1 MRERNPQQ
9 IKEGAAMVRLT
20 GGQALVQ
27 SLAREGV
34 ETLFGLPGV
43 QLDWAYDALYE
54 ERDRIT
60 VYHTRHEQA
69 TAYMADG
76 YARTTGRI
84 GACMVVP
91 GPGVLNA
98 SAALATAYACSSPVL
113 CIAGQ
118 IPSATIDKG
127 YGMLHEVHNQR
138 EVMASFTKWVGRA
151 DTPTALPSVVREAFR
166 QLRTG
171 RPRPVGIEVP
181 ADMLQMTAD
190 VTLLDPARV
199 ERSAGDPD
207 LLRQAATL
215 LRTAARPLIY
225 SGGGVL
231 RAGASDALRAVAELL
246 EAPVVMSL
254 DGRGALSDRHYLAQ
268 TGLSGMHLLPH
279 ADVVLA
285 VGTRFFQPAVAW
297 GLPPGAKVIRIDS
310 DPDEIT
316 RYGEPTV
323 GIIGDAK
330 AALAELQDLLNGT
343 PHRPSRQAEFV
354 AAKQEADARLG
365 TIQPQAAYSAAI
377 RAALPDDGILVA
389 DLTQVSFFATLGYPV
404 YAPRTLIGP
413 GYQGTLGSGFA
424 TALGAQVGNP
434 GKKVVALMG
443 DGGFLYNVQELAT
456 MRQQHLNVVA
466 IVFNDHAYGNVK
478 RTQREDFAGHVI
490 AADLAN
496 PDFVAL
502 AASFGIRGIRV
513 HKPDALRGALGEAL
527 SANEPVL
534 IEVAVGE
541 MPSAWHLVGPGGGA
555 YPVLWPS

>member
-1 MRERNPQQ
+1 MP
-9 IKEGAAMVRLT
+9 RLT

-27 SLAREGV
+27 SLAREGL

-54 ERDRIT
+54 ERDRIA

-76 YARTTGRI
+76 FARTTGRI
-84 GACMVVP
+84 SACMVVP
-91 GPGVLNA
+91 GPGLLNA

-113 CIAGQ
+113 CVAGQ

-127 YGMLHEVHNQR
+127 FGMLHEVHHQR

-151 DTPTALPSVVREAFR
+151 DTPAAVPGVVREAFR

-171 RPRPVGIEVP
+171 RPRPVGVEVP
-181 ADMLQMTAD
+181 ADMLQMTEE
-190 VTLLDPARV
+190 VTLLDPATT

-207 LLRQAATL
+207 LLRQAAEL
-215 LRTAARPLIY
+215 LRAAECPLVY

-231 RAGASDALRAVAELL
+231 SAEASDELWAVAELL

-254 DGRGALSDRHYLAQ
+254 DGRGALSDRHYRAQ
-268 TGLSGMHLLPH
+268 TSLSGMHLLPD
-279 ADVVLA
+279 ADAVLA
-285 VGTRFFQPAVAW
+285 VGTRFFQPTIAW
-297 GLPPGAKVIRIDS
+297 GLPPGAPVIRVDIDAE
-310 DPDEIT
+310 EIA
-316 RYGEPTV
+316 RHGQPTI
-323 GIIGDAK
+323 GIVGDAK
-330 AALAELQDLLNGT
+330 GALAALRDLLDGA
-343 PHRPSRQAEFV
+343 PRRPSREAELR
-354 AAKQEADARLG
+354 AAKDAATAQLEI
-365 TIQPQAAYSAAI
+365 IQPQAAYSAAI
-377 RAALPDDGILVA
+377 RAALPDDAILVT
-389 DLTQVSFFATLGYPV
+389 DLTQVSFYATLGYPV

-456 MRQQHLNVVA
+456 MRQQRLNVVA
-466 IVFNDHAYGNVK
+466 VVFNDNAYGNVK
-478 RTQREDFAGHVI
+478 RTQREAFAGHVI
-490 AADLAN
+490 AADLVN

-502 AASFGIRGIRV
+502 AESFGIRGLRV
-513 HKPDALRGALGEAL
+513 REPEALRRALGEAFI
-527 SANEPVL
+527 ANEPVL
-534 IEVAVGE
+534 IEVMVGE

>member
-1 MRERNPQQ
+1 M
-9 IKEGAAMVRLT
+9 ARLT

-27 SLAREGV
+27 SLAREGL

-54 ERDRIT
+54 ERDRIA

-91 GPGVLNA
+91 GPGLLNA
-98 SAALATAYACSSPVL
+98 SAALATAYGCSSPVL
-113 CIAGQ
+113 CVAGQ
-118 IPSATIDKG
+118 IPSATIDKR
-127 YGMLHEVHNQR
+127 YGMLHEVHHQR
-138 EVMASFTKWVGRA
+138 ELMTSFTKWVGRA
-151 DTPTALPSVVREAFR
+151 ETPAAVPGVVREAFR

-171 RPRPVGIEVP
+171 RPRPVGIETP
-181 ADMLQMTAD
+181 ADMLQMRED
-190 VTLLDPARV
+190 VTLLDPAAAK
-199 ERSAGDPD
+199 RSGGDPD
-207 LLRQAATL
+207 LLRQAAEM
-215 LRTAARPLIY
+215 LRAAERPLIY

-231 RAGASDALRAVAELL
+231 SAGAWDELRAVAERL

-268 TGLSGMHLLPH
+268 TGLAGMHLLPH
-279 ADVVLA
+279 ADVVLGI
-285 VGTRFFQPAVAW
+285 GTRFFQPAIAW
-297 GLPPGAKVIRIDS
+297 GLPPGARVIRIDI

-316 RYGEPTV
+316 RYGQPAI
-323 GIIGDAK
+323 GITGDAK
-330 AALAELQDLLNGT
+330 GALAALRDLLDGARR
-343 PHRPSRQAEFV
+343 RPSREV
-354 AAKQEADARLG
+354 ELRAAQDTAAAQLAV
-365 TIQPQAAYSAAI
+365 IQPQAAYCDAI
-377 RAALPDDGILVA
+377 RAALPDDGILVT
-389 DLTQVSFFATLGYPV
+389 DLTQVSFYATLGYPV

-434 GKKVVALMG
+434 DKKVVALMG

-466 IVFNDHAYGNVK
+466 IVFNDNAYGNVK
-478 RTQREDFAGHVI
+478 RTQRENFAEHVI
-490 AADLAN
+490 AADLVN

-502 AASFGIRGIRV
+502 AESFGIHGIRV
-513 HKPDALRGALGEAL
+513 REPDALRNVLGEAL
-527 SANEPVL
+527 AANEPVL
-534 IEVAVGE
+534 IEVMVGE

-555 YPVLWPS
+555 YPVLWPSE